1 MTYGKVNFHLKW
13 WVGFQQLLP
22 EQQMKNAGRHF
33 KKYKQVQEQLKKERL
48 S

>member
-1 MTYGKVNFHLKW
+1 LNWLIW
-13 WVGFQQLLP
+13 WIEFQQLLP

-33 KKYKQVQEQLKKERL
+33 KKYKQVQEQRKKERL

>member
-1 MTYGKVNFHLKW
+1 MEMVTVHLKW

-22 EQQMKNAGRHF
+22 EQRMKNADRHF
-33 KKYKQVQEQLKKERL
+33 KKYNQVQEQLKKERL